1 MQARRSIPAEPAVA
15 YSGKGHWLPK
25 RGSSTLASS
34 LFIGGVSLS
43 FIFMRTLAGRHPGD
57 HAINQLAGQ
66 TFLGAMP
73 TIPVPVR
80 RIDGQGVVLAFKAG
94 AAAYPVGRDQ
104 IQLLAAQPGARARF
118 QRPGFGGKA
127 NHQARALFADRKS
140 TRLNSSH
147 VATSYAVF
155 CWTR

>member
-43 FIFMRTLAGRHPGD
+43 FIFMRTFAGRHPGD
-57 HAINQLAGQ
+57 HDINQLAGQ

-73 TIPVPVR
+73 TISVPVR
-80 RIDGQGVVLAFKAG
+80 RIDGLGVVLAFKAG
-94 AAAYPVGRDQ
+94 AAAYTACRDQ
-104 IQLLAAQPGARARF
+104 FTLL
-118 QRPGFGGKA
+118 
-127 NHQARALFADRKS
+127 
-140 TRLNSSH
+140 SSPL
-147 VATSYAVF
+147 
-155 CWTR
+155 